1 MPRRT
6 RVGAADRD
14 GRRPRAR
21 APRPGEGG
29 PRPGQG
35 ALDRSLLVS
44 VGVLAGLGLV
54 MIYSATAPLTMSA
67 PGTGRTLPPH
77 FARHLLAVAVSLIC
91 VMVAIRIPL
100 RFWQRLAVPIW
111 FACLIALAATLV
123 AGVEVGGARRWLPVP
138 GLAGLGGLGLRVQP
152 AEFAKWATLMA
163 VCAMLAGPGWRR
175 SSRSKRPQ
183 RSDGKRRLQP
193 VPTAL
198 GLALPPLVL
207 LVAQPDFGSAALLAL
222 LVGLLLFAAG
232 APLRQLA
239 ALAAVAAV
247 GTALFTARNPY
258 ALARWKGFIEPWQR
272 ATAEGFHL
280 VQSFVAFG
288 RGGSFGVGL
297 GDGRQKLFYL
307 PEAHTDFILSVVAEE
322 LGLAG
327 VLLVLGAFAA
337 LVVAGT
343 RVARRA
349 RDPFTLLVAFA
360 MTALIA
366 LPAAVNAGVVMGV
379 VPTTGFTLPFL
390 SFGGS
395 SLLTCSLALGILLRI
410 AAREAPAHPRR
421 VAGAAPRGLVA
432 S

>member
-1 MPRRT
+1 MVVI
-6 RVGAADRD
+6 RV
-14 GRRPRAR
+14 
-21 APRPGEGG
+21 
-29 PRPGQG
+29 
-35 ALDRSLLVS
+35 
-44 VGVLAGLGLV
+44 
-54 MIYSATAPLTMSA
+54 
-67 PGTGRTLPPH
+67 
-77 FARHLLAVAVSLIC
+77 
-91 VMVAIRIPL
+91 PL
-100 RFWQRLAVPIW
+100 RVWRRLALPFW

-123 AGVEVGGARRWLPVP
+123 AGVEVGGARRWLPLP
-138 GLAGLGGLGLRVQP
+138 GLEGLGIRVQP
-152 AEFAKWATLMA
+152 AEVAKWATLMA
-163 VCAMLAGPGWRR
+163 VCALLAGPGQRR
-175 SSRSKRPQ
+175 STGPN
-183 RSDGKRRLQP
+183 GGRLRP
-193 VPTAL
+193 VPAAL
-198 GLALPPLVL
+198 ALALPPLAVL
-207 LVAQPDFGSAALLAL
+207 LAQPDFGSAALLAL

-239 ALAAVAAV
+239 ALAALGAV
-247 GTALFTARNPY
+247 GTALFTVQNPY
-258 ALARWKGFIEPWQR
+258 ALARWRGFIDPWQR

-288 RGGSFGVGL
+288 RGGGLGVGL

-366 LPAAVNAGVVMGV
+366 LPAAVNTGVVMGV

-395 SLLTCSLALGILLRI
+395 SLLSCSLALGILLRI
-410 AAREAPAHPRR
+410 AAREAPACPRR